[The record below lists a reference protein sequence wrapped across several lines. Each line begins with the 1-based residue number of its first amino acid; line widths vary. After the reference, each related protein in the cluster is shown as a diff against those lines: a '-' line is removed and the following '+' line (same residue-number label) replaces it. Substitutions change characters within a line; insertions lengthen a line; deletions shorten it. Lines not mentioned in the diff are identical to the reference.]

1 MLIDK
6 ILPQVVAVK
15 GSLRERLAAE
25 GAAIGLAEGD
35 TATLW
40 RLYGPLCPCKHC

>member
-25 GAAIGLAEGD
+25 GAAIGMAEGD
-35 TATLW
+35 TATLLAAI
-40 RLYGPLCPCKHC
+40 RTPVSV